1 MAAENLAHFNNLNWD
16 DEVLK
21 SNVPVLVDFTAV
33 WCGPCKVLSP
43 IIQKLSDELAGKV
56 KVGKLDID
64 ESPAI
69 SAKYGIRGVPTVM
82 VFVGGERKAQHV
94 GLTNRENLLKL
105 LPSDRHVGPPP
116 SPGPAPARGGGTN

>member
-1 MAAENLAHFNNLNWD
+1 MAGDGNVVHFNDLNWD

-21 SNVPVLVDFTAV
+21 SDVPVLVDFTAA
-33 WCGPCKVLSP
+33 WCGPCKILSP

-64 ESPAI
+64 EAPAT
-69 SAKYGIRGVPTVM
+69 SSKYGIRGVPTVM

-94 GLTNRENLLKL
+94 GLTSRENLLKL
-105 LPSDRHVGPPP
+105 VT
-116 SPGPAPARGGGTN
+116 GGD